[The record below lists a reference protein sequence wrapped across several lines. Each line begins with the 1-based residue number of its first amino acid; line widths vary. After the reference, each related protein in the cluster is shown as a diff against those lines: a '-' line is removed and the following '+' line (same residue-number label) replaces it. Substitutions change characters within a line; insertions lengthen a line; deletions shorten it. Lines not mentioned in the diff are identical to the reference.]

1 LLPYAPWLCWLI
13 PVIGAVFTLIFARI
27 NPKLRNYAP
36 VAFAAASVVFSFSM
50 IPDVFMGNVV
60 DWVSGKTLGPIPYD
74 WQTPWVGSLGI
85 NLGVLVD
92 PLSVLM
98 TSVVCSIGLLVLI
111 FSLEYMHGDPSLTRY
126 WFFTQLFIGGLSMVV
141 MAGNLLQLYIGWEIV
156 GVCCYA
162 LVSFWYRDPQNA
174 RYGLKTFLVLRVGD
188 VFLLASILIMHFY
201 SGTFNFGDISL
212 VKLSESGL
220 LLITALMFFA
230 GAISKSAQFPLHVWL
245 PDALPSSPASFNAI
259 TEVLAGVF
267 LVARALPMFHDALVV
282 EGCGE
287 LILFFLAVAW
297 IGAFTALF
305 GASMAMVQRNIVKV
319 LSYSIISQYAYM
331 MVGLGV
337 GGLMTDRTAG
347 YLAGNLHLMVDAI
360 VSGLLFLSAAAI
372 LHRVQSQDMFD
383 MGGLRTSMP
392 ITFKCMAVGAL
403 ATIGIPPLSGFWSEE
418 SIYSA
423 ILKLAQEAGNQGRL
437 TLMFS
442 AYGLY
447 VLLIITAAITT
458 FYILRMMGMVFGRKK
473 SKHVEKLEDEGAPIK
488 EVSPIMWVPMGVAAL
503 ATVVIGVLAPFVITG
518 FHEFFSSLIGQGT
531 VHERFIDILREVFL
545 SLGFGMTCAALAIG
559 GYPAYRMYITHQA
572 DPDKLT
578 EEHPFLRKIH
588 HFLWNRCYFDSLYYA
603 VASFF
608 RKSSELV
615 YTYLERSIDALNY
628 AVAGFFKRLSSV
640 VYKYPELKGV
650 DALNYFLAHR
660 VISFTRWFRK
670 THTGVLSYNMLTAF
684 VGAIILIVLLLL
696 FGGVIP

>member
-1 LLPYAPWLCWLI
+1 LLLPYAPWLCWLI
-13 PVIGAVFTLIFARI
+13 PVIGAVFTPIFARI

-36 VAFAAASVVFSFSM
+36 VAFVAVAVVFSFSM
-50 IPDVFMGNVV
+50 IPDVFTGKAVN
-60 DWVSGKTLGPIPYD
+60 WVSGKTLGDIPYD
-74 WQTPWVGSLGI
+74 WQTPWIGSLGI

-98 TSVVCSIGLLVLI
+98 TSVVCSIGLLILI
-111 FSLEYMHGDPSLTRY
+111 FSLGYMRGDPGLTRY
-126 WFFTQLFIGGLSMVV
+126 WFLTQLFIGGLSMVV
-141 MAGNLLQLYIGWEIV
+141 MAGNLLQLYIGWEII

-188 VFLLASILIMHFY
+188 VFLLASILIMYFY
-201 SGTFNFGDISL
+201 SETFNFGDINL

-220 LLITALMFFA
+220 LLITALMLFA

-245 PDALPSSPASFNAI
+245 PDALPASPASFNAI

-267 LVARALPMFHDALVV
+267 LVARVLPMFHDALVF

-287 LILFFLAVAW
+287 LTLFFLAVAW
-297 IGAFTALF
+297 IGTLTALL

-360 VSGLLFLSAAAI
+360 ISGLLFLSAAAI
-372 LHRVQSQDMFD
+372 LHRVQSQDMFK
-383 MGGLRTSMP
+383 MGGLKTRMP
-392 ITFKCMAVGAL
+392 ITFICMAIGAL

-423 ILKLAQEAGNQGRL
+423 ILKLAQEAGNQGRF
-437 TLMFS
+437 TLMLS

-447 VLLIITAAITT
+447 ILLMITAAITA
-458 FYILRMMGMVFGRKK
+458 FYILRMMGMVFGGKK
-473 SKHVEKLEDEGAPIK
+473 SKHIEKLEDEGAPVK

-503 ATVVIGVLAPFVITG
+503 STVVIGVLAPFFITG
-518 FHEFFSSLIGQGT
+518 FHEFFSPLLGRGMA
-531 VHERFIDILREVFL
+531 HESFIDILREAFL
-545 SLGFGMTCAALAIG
+545 SPSFGMTCVALVIG
-559 GYPAYRMYITHQA
+559 GYSAYRLYITRQA
-572 DPDKLT
+572 DPVKLT
-578 EEHPFLRKIH
+578 EDHPFLRNIH
-588 HFLWNRCYFDSLYYA
+588 KFLWNRCY
-603 VASFF
+603 
-608 RKSSELV
+608 
-615 YTYLERSIDALNY
+615 IDALYNKI
-628 AVAGFFKRLSSV
+628 ADGTKELSRVACKHV
-640 VYKYPELKGV
+640 EIGV
-650 DALNYFLAHR
+650 FDAFNYFVAEC
-660 VISFTRWFRK
+660 IEKFYQAFRK
-670 THTGVLSYNMLTAF
+670 MQTGVLSWNMIL
-684 VGAIILIVLLLL
+684 VMLGATLLLIL
-696 FGGVIP
+696 MLLSGWFAP

>member
-1 LLPYAPWLCWLI
+1 M
-13 PVIGAVFTLIFARI
+13 IGAVFTLIFARI

-60 DWVSGKTLGPIPYD
+60 DWVSGKTLGNIPYD
-74 WQTPWVGSLGI
+74 WQIPWVGSLDI

-98 TSVVCSIGLLVLI
+98 TSLVCSIGLLVLI
-111 FSLEYMHGDPSLTRY
+111 FSIGYMRGDPGLTRY
-126 WFFTQLFIGGLSMVV
+126 WFLTQLFIGGLSMVV

-188 VFLLASILIMHFY
+188 VFLLASILIMYFY

-220 LLITALMFFA
+220 LLITSLMFFA

-267 LVARALPMFHDALVV
+267 LVARALPMFHDALVIG
-282 EGCGE
+282 GCGE
-287 LILFFLAVAW
+287 LVIFFSVVAG
-297 IGAFTALF
+297 IGAFTALL
-305 GASMAMVQRNIVKV
+305 GASIAMVQRNIVKV

-360 VSGLLFLSAAAI
+360 ISGLLFLSAAAI
-372 LHRVQSQDMFD
+372 LHTVRSQDMFD
-383 MGGLRTSMP
+383 MGGLRTQMP
-392 ITFKCMAVGAL
+392 ITFKCIAIGAL

-418 SIYSA
+418 SIYA
-423 ILKLAQEAGNQGRL
+423 ATLELAQEASQQGRF
-437 TLMFS
+437 TLMIT

-447 VLLIITAAITT
+447 VLLMITAAITT
-458 FYILRMMGMVFGRKK
+458 FYVIRMMGMVFGRKK
-473 SKHVEKLEDEGAPIK
+473 SKHMKKLEREGVPIK
-488 EVSPIMWVPMGVAAL
+488 EVSSIMWVPMGVAAL
-503 ATVVIGVLAPFVITG
+503 ATVIIGVLAPFIITG
-518 FHEFFSSLIGQGT
+518 FHEFFSPLLGQGM
-531 VHERFIDILREVFL
+531 VHEGFIDVLRAAFL
-545 SLGFGMTCAALAIG
+545 TPSFGITCVALAIG
-559 GYPAYRMYITHQA
+559 GYPAYRLYITRQA
-572 DPDKLT
+572 DPVKLT

-588 HFLWNRCYFDSLYYA
+588 NFLWNGCYIDAFYHRIADGTKEFSGVLCKSVEIGVFDAFNYL
-603 VASFF
+603 VAECIEKFYQAF
-608 RKSSELV
+608 RKMQ
-615 YTYLERSIDALNY
+615 
-628 AVAGFFKRLSSV
+628 
-640 VYKYPELKGV
+640 
-650 DALNYFLAHR
+650 
-660 VISFTRWFRK
+660 
-670 THTGVLSYNMLTAF
+670 TGVLSWNMILVM
-684 VGAIILIVLLLL
+684 VGATLLLIL
-696 FGGVIP
+696 MLLSGGFAL

>member
-1 LLPYAPWLCWLI
+1 MLLPYAPWLCWLI
-13 PVIGAVFTLIFARI
+13 PIVGAVFTPVFAKI
-27 NPKLRNYAP
+27 NSKLRNYAP
-36 VAFAAASVVFSFSM
+36 VAFAAVAAVFSFSM
-50 IPDVFMGNVV
+50 IPDVFMGNLV
-60 DWVSGKTLGPIPYD
+60 DWVSGKTLGNIPYD
-74 WQTPWVGSLGI
+74 WETPWVGSLGVD
-85 NLGVLVD
+85 LGVLVD

-111 FSLEYMHGDPSLTRY
+111 FSLGYMRGDPGLTRY
-126 WFFTQLFIGGLSMVV
+126 WFLTQLFIGGLSMVV

-188 VFLLASILIMHFY
+188 VFLLASILMMYFY
-201 SGTFNFGDISL
+201 SGTFNFGDINL

-230 GAISKSAQFPLHVWL
+230 GAISKSALFPLHVWL
-245 PDALPSSPASFNAI
+245 PDALPASPASFNAI

-267 LVARALPMFHDALVV
+267 LVARALPMFHDALVF

-287 LILFFLAVAW
+287 LTLFFLAVTW
-297 IGAFTALF
+297 IGAFTALL

-331 MVGLGV
+331 IVGLGV
-337 GGLMTDRTAG
+337 GGLMIDRTAG

-360 VSGLLFLSAAAI
+360 ISGLLFLSAAAI
-372 LHRVQSQDMFD
+372 LHRVQSQDMLE
-383 MGGLRTSMP
+383 MGGLKDRMP

-423 ILKLAQEAGNQGRL
+423 ILKLAQEAGNQGRFTMML
-437 TLMFS
+437 S

-447 VLLIITAAITT
+447 ILLMITAAITT

-488 EVSPIMWVPMGVAAL
+488 EVSPIMWVPMGVAAS
-503 ATVVIGVLAPFVITG
+503 ATVVIGVLAPFFITG
-518 FHEFFSSLIGQGT
+518 FHGFFSPLLGQGMA
-531 VHERFIDILREVFL
+531 HESFIDILREAFL
-545 SLGFGMTCAALAIG
+545 SPSFGMTCVALAIG
-559 GYPAYRMYITHQA
+559 GYPAYRLYITHQA
-572 DPDKLT
+572 DPVKLT

-588 HFLWNRCYFDSLYYA
+588 KFLWNGCYIDAFYYKIVDGTKELCRVACRRVEIGVFDAFNYF
-603 VASFF
+603 VAGCIEKFYQAF
-608 RKSSELV
+608 RKMQ
-615 YTYLERSIDALNY
+615 
-628 AVAGFFKRLSSV
+628 
-640 VYKYPELKGV
+640 
-650 DALNYFLAHR
+650 
-660 VISFTRWFRK
+660 
-670 THTGVLSYNMLTAF
+670 TGVLSWNMIL
-684 VGAIILIVLLLL
+684 VMLGATLLLIL
-696 FGGVIP
+696 MVLSGWFVP